1 MQRELTARRIERATA
16 DQVIFDPT
24 DGTATPLVG
33 RVVMRGLAD
42 ELHDHHYLIVD
53 GADGRTHY
61 IEIGKGEAHEPLP
74 RDTIVRIV
82 PRAGGVRQVDRTIA
96 EVAAAN
102 DGRYDIDAHL
112 KHDPSASEAFAE
124 THVRRLEAMRRVI
137 RSVEREPDGT
147 WIIAADH
154 LDKAA
159 AFEARQR
166 RDRPVTIETLSAVSL
181 DRLPHT
187 DAATW
192 LDKELVAGAP
202 EPIRDAGF
210 GREVRAAQSL
220 RGQWLIAEGLAEE
233 QDGRTTYH
241 PGMIAAL
248 QRRELLRVAGQLS
261 DELELPFVETKA
273 GDRIGGR
280 FSRAIEM
287 VSGRHAL
294 IERSRDFTLVP
305 WRPALE
311 RHVGKSVSGIVR
323 GDGINWTIGR
333 SRSGPSIG

>member
-1 MQRELTARRIERATA
+1 MGERGDIIRKMQRELTARRVERAAA
-16 DQVIFDPT
+16 DRVIFDPAN
-24 DGTATPLVG
+24 GAAAPIVG
-33 RVVMRGLAD
+33 RVVLRGLAD
-42 ELHDHHYLIVD
+42 ELHDRHYLIVD
-53 GADGRTHY
+53 GIDGRTHY
-61 IEIGKGEAHEPLP
+61 ADIGKGEAHEPLQ
-74 RDTIVRIV
+74 RDAIVRIV
-82 PRAGGVRQVDRTIA
+82 PRTGGVRQVDRTIA
-96 EVAAAN
+96 EVAVAN
-102 DGRYDIDAHL
+102 EGRYDIDAHL

-166 RDRPVTIETLSAVSL
+166 RDRQVPHATLSAVSPEL
-181 DRLPHT
+181 LPHT

-220 RGQWLIAEGLAEE
+220 RGQWLIAEGLADEH
-233 QDGRTTYH
+233 DGRTTYH

-248 QRRELLRVAGQLS
+248 QRRELLRVEGQRSEENTSELQSPRRPS
-261 DELELPFVETKA
+261 DDGVCLTKTQ
-273 GDRIGGR
+273 
-280 FSRAIEM
+280 
-287 VSGRHAL
+287 V
-294 IERSRDFTLVP
+294 T
-305 WRPALE
+305 
-311 RHVGKSVSGIVR
+311 
-323 GDGINWTIGR
+323 
-333 SRSGPSIG
+333 